1 LKFVGIGAGIGK
13 PFLPAI
19 LLTSLRHVNWLGA
32 GFTRQRIQN
41 GVLGRF
47 LSSAHALELTV
58 AHKTV
63 AERN

>member
-1 LKFVGIGAGIGK
+1 
-13 PFLPAI
+13 
-19 LLTSLRHVNWLGA
+19 LRHVNWLGA

-47 LSSAHALELTV
+47 LSSADALELTV